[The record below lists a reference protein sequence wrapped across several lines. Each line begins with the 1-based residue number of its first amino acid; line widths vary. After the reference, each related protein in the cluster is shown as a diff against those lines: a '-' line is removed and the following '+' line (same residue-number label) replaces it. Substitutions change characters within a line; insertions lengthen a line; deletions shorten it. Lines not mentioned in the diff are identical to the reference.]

1 MSIFVTILQVIIG
14 LGCALASY
22 HLVVNGY
29 HQIIFDCVVSE
40 SVCVCVCMCA
50 RTLTCE
56 WVCAR
61 VIMSTCACI

>member
-14 LGCALASY
+14 LSCALASY

-40 SVCVCVCMCA
+40 SVCMCVC
-50 RTLTCE
+50 
-56 WVCAR
+56 
-61 VIMSTCACI
+61 ACVHAHLHVSGCVPV